1 MRGCKKS
8 GPEPKRKN
16 FQKSPSDME
25 KHLAFGESPKLPG
38 GVNQARVNTQQYGK

>member
-16 FQKSPSDME
+16 LQPRGME

-38 GVNQARVNTQQYGK
+38 GVNQSRVNTQQYGK